1 MAAKRAGKKVTP
13 LITKDEKKRKANSK
27 SFMKNIIKN
36 LAEVSEV
43 DRKEHADF
51 LTLLKTER

>member
-1 MAAKRAGKKVTP
+1 
-13 LITKDEKKRKANSK
+13 
-27 SFMKNIIKN
+27 MKNIIQN